1 MEQQIISGIIGKL
14 KDNLYSNHSKITGL
28 SFRKANYTKPKTYEY
43 LTDYEP
49 LEHAQLFTG
58 CDTVFIKGNIT
69 FPIEIRSDEDY
80 EDCLF
85 LSLQNIGGIVY
96 IDGEP
101 YHGIDQNRDRI
112 PLRKEWAG
120 QTKELLI
127 EGYYLN
133 VCYNL
138 DNIVPTYL
146 AYANFRRVDKKIEQ
160 YIYDLQLANEWYL
173 NECAHP
179 QEDNLI
185 IRKRITAAFEASI
198 QYLDLTLTG
207 DAFRNGV
214 IEADTI
220 FRGKLAEIDDGDV
233 RSHFS
238 LVASTHID
246 TAWLWQLKDTIRKCA
261 HSFSNMLRLMD
272 IYPDFKF
279 SSSQVKLLAYTKEYY
294 PALYEQIKQAAKDGR
309 WENVGS
315 MWVESDCNV
324 VSGEAMVRQILH
336 GVKFLEE
343 EFGSRP
349 KLAWLPDTFG
359 FQPNL
364 PQIFKKSGTDYFY
377 SYKLH
382 WQAQEKFP
390 YGDFK
395 WKGIDGSEIIGAV
408 INNPMGAY
416 NGYPNPAMITRTKE
430 AFEQQGEVDE
440 VLFSYGYGDG
450 GGGANRD
457 MVEYAK
463 RLGDFPGLPK
473 CEMSTAQEFFD
484 RLEGYR
490 EVLPTWY
497 GELYIQTHRGTLTTE
512 ASVKENNR
520 RAEMLLPSLEK
531 LAVMAEQCG
540 AKPDWALLYEA
551 WEKALVLQFHDI
563 LPGSSIDAVY
573 RDCREIYQEIFEMA
587 DRFVESLGID
597 TKIRLCDGGRV
608 VNTLSWDRDVL
619 TTIQCP
625 VEDIGD
631 GAVKIIIAGET
642 VPCQVTRKGEMEEIT
657 FLAKNVKALSCVDF
671 EVITERK
678 EAAGETTATTRV
690 SDEAAGETTAT
701 NKALEKVT
709 GRTMSVTKHQDGI
722 TVDNDRYL
730 AVIDNMGQIVSLWD
744 KRAARQVL
752 SAPGNGVRFF
762 LDGPSIEDAWNLYE
776 NYKTREV
783 TVFTDTNIALT
794 ENNDL
799 RTVIHVHRVGQHIDF
814 AQDII
819 FYHDKERIDFK
830 TCVDW
835 QEKNK
840 VMRVYFP
847 TTMNAPYF
855 TSEVGFGAY
864 SRPTVGNT
872 KYEKSKFEVAAH
884 RFTDISENGYG
895 VALLNDSKYGH
906 DVQYNTI
913 GLTLLRSTGFPARYP
928 DLGIHH
934 FTYSLLPH
942 MESWDK
948 AQVAQAAI
956 ELNAEIHTIS
966 AISKNCLEKGTL
978 MNGLFKCSH
987 DNLII
992 EAIKKTE
999 SGDGIVVRL
1008 YEACGTSGSA
1018 ELSCGKHILSAV
1030 ESDLVE
1036 KKIKDA
1042 ELTEDTIS
1050 FRFTPYEIKTFI
1062 VTLK

>member
-14 KDNLYSNHSKITGL
+14 KDNLYSNYSKITGL

-69 FPIEIRSDEDY
+69 FPTEIRSDEDY

-160 YIYDLQLANEWYL
+160 YIYDLQLANDWYL

-179 QEDNLI
+179 QEDNVI

-207 DAFRNGV
+207 DAFRKAVMQAN
-214 IEADTI
+214 AI
-220 FRGKLAEIDDGDV
+220 FREKLAEIDDGDV

-246 TAWLWQLKDTIRKCA
+246 TAWLWQLKDTIRKCG

-272 IYPDFKF
+272 IYPEFRF

-294 PALYEQIKQAAKDGR
+294 PALYEQIKKAEKEGR

-343 EFGSRP
+343 EFASRP

-382 WQAQEKFP
+382 WQAEEKFP

-440 VLFSYGYGDG
+440 VLFAYGYGDG

-463 RLGDFPGLPK
+463 RLEDFPGLPK

-484 RLEGYR
+484 RLEEYR
-490 EVLPTWY
+490 EQLPTWY

-512 ASVKENNR
+512 ASVKKNNR
-520 RAEMLLPSLEK
+520 RFEMLYPSLEK

-540 AKPDWALLYEA
+540 AKPDWALLYQG

-573 RDCREIYQEIFEMA
+573 EDCHEIYQEVFEIA
-587 DRFVESLGID
+587 DRFMESMGID
-597 TKIRLCDGGRV
+597 TKIPLSDGGRV

-619 TTIQCP
+619 ATVQCP
-625 VEDIGD
+625 AEAIGE
-631 GAVKIIIAGET
+631 AKVKIIIDG
-642 VPCQVTRKGEMEEIT
+642 VSMPCQVVKKDQVAEIT
-657 FLAKNVKALSCVDF
+657 FLAKDVKALSYVDF
-671 EVITERK
+671 EVTLVT
-678 EAAGETTATTRV
+678 ETTP
-690 SDEAAGETTAT
+690 
-701 NKALEKVT
+701 
-709 GRTMSVTKHQDGI
+709 GRTMSVTQNQDGI
-722 TVDNDRYL
+722 IVDNDRYQ
-730 AVIDNMGQIVSLWD
+730 AVIDRAGRMLSLWD
-744 KRAARQVL
+744 KRAGRQVL
-752 SAPGNGVRFF
+752 SAPGNDVRFF
-762 LDGPSIEDAWNLYE
+762 LDGPSWEDAWNLYE
-776 NYKTREV
+776 NYKTREIN
-783 TVFTDTNIALT
+783 VFTDSSIELT

-799 RTVIHVHRVGQHIDF
+799 RTVIHVHHRGENTDF

-835 QEKNK
+835 REKNK

-872 KYEKSKFEVAAH
+872 KYEKSKFEVATH

-928 DLGIHH
+928 DLGIHQ

-942 MESWDK
+942 VDSWDK
-948 AQVAQAAI
+948 AGVAQAAI
-956 ELNAEIHTIS
+956 ELNAEVHTVS
-966 AISKNCLEKGTL
+966 AIGKATLEKGGL
-978 MNGLFKCSH
+978 MKGLFSCSNN
-987 DNLII
+987 NLII
-992 EAIKKTE
+992 DAIKKTE
-999 SGDGIVVRL
+999 NGNGIVVRI
-1008 YEACGTSGSA
+1008 YEACGTAGSA
-1018 ELSCGKHILSAV
+1018 ELSCGKKILSAV

-1036 KKIKDA
+1036 KKIKDVDLA
-1042 ELTEDTIS
+1042 DNVVR

-1062 VTLK
+1062 VTLE